1 MFGQP
6 GLLLAHRQHLS
17 WLHRNLGVERLA
29 KSFLVEVRIVAD
41 EDDVQIIPDV
51 TGESDEVSVDVTL
64 NNDDRIYR

>member
-6 GLLLAHRQHLS
+6 GLLLADRQHLS